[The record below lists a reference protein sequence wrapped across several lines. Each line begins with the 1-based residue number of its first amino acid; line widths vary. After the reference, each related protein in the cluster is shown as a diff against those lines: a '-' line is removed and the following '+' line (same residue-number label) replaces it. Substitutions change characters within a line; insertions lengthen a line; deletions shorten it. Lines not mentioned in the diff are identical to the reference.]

1 MIAHEKGFN
10 FMRNPKLAH
19 ILVIIYNLLTNPP
32 QHPKDEESRIDEDVL
47 SYESSLEEI
56 MDYYN
61 ASQTI
66 NADQDPHTVFE
77 SLENLLVKPLPK
89 QSIKVGI

>member
-1 MIAHEKGFN
+1 M
-10 FMRNPKLAH
+10 
-19 ILVIIYNLLTNPP
+19 LTNPP

>member
-1 MIAHEKGFN
+1 MAFFIVLRFYSKT
-10 FMRNPKLAH
+10 
-19 ILVIIYNLLTNPP
+19 VISIIVDGVLLTNPP